1 MKGPWSSAS
10 TGAVPPQVY
19 ADGDYDYAFGKAI
32 ETLPG
37 KDVTLVSAGS
47 SVYWSMMAAKKLREA
62 YGISAQVLDMHT
74 IKPMDTETLLR
85 CAKETGNV
93 VTVEEH
99 SINGGLGGA
108 VAEVLLE
115 AGFSGKFK
123 RVGLPDEFAVL
134 GDTDQVYRYY
144 GMDPE
149 GIARTVKEL
158 LK

>member
-1 MKGPWSSAS
+1 
-10 TGAVPPQVY
+10 
-19 ADGDYDYAFGKAI
+19 
-32 ETLPG
+32 
-37 KDVTLVSAGS
+37 
-47 SVYWSMMAAKKLREA
+47 MMAAKKLREA

-115 AGFSGKFK
+115 SGFSGKFK

-134 GDTDQVYRYY
+134 GDTDEVYRYY

>member
-1 MKGPWSSAS
+1 MRGGPRPLKPSGLFPEGSVPGG
-10 TGAVPPQVY
+10 GA
-19 ADGDYDYAFGKAI
+19 
-32 ETLPG
+32 
-37 KDVTLVSAGS
+37 
-47 SVYWSMMAAKKLREA
+47 
-62 YGISAQVLDMHT
+62 
-74 IKPMDTETLLR
+74 
-85 CAKETGNV
+85 
-93 VTVEEH
+93 
-99 SINGGLGGA
+99 NGGLGGA